1 MNRILLITFLAFLSI
16 KGLAQG
22 VTTDTSNYLASGNWD
37 NYLLWSLSKNSG
49 VSAAKSNFNGLNNDG
64 LAIAYTFPVQGNWL
78 DLSIALPDNF
88 VRKNPIAF
96 FVKSSTSANNLELK
110 FMDNDGSIFWRVV
123 PLSGYTEWE
132 HVVIYLGDTE
142 YAWGGNATFD
152 EFSKFSVAVNGIG
165 SGTIWIDEIG
175 IGLDTLPSTFPST
188 YDPDSTL
195 SGIGFAQRRDSSMI
209 KEDPLVLNYLKVI
222 QDISSSGQDLLP
234 AQEDDQVQTF
244 NNSLVAISFIIKDE
258 RERAE
263 RILDFYAN
271 ATNVNNT
278 DIQLQNFYYNDQAR
292 GFYQWVSL
300 ATKRA
305 PALTEDRWMG
315 DMAWLLIAC
324 KNYEWKFN
332 SDRYS
337 NLVNII
343 KDLLIS
349 YYKEAPVGGYVQS
362 GWRKGDS
369 DLHEANGHP
378 EGNIDCY
385 VALKLCNENYYAQK
399 IKEWLVNELND
410 RTNLPLD
417 LYTWRTL
424 AFGNDFANLLNI
436 PEYDFRYRKIIEVG
450 GNDVMGFY
458 SMADIAIDNFWNDG
472 TGHIAC
478 AYLAFGDTTRGF
490 FYANQ
495 LDPLIISRVFDND
508 TTHTIPYTLN
518 KTGGYDWV
526 DPAKGFVSC
535 AAWYIFAKN
544 RYNPFLS
551 EDFTDTVLSVP
562 NKTLDQG
569 FLNVSPNPFTVQTN
583 IDFYVPGNDF
593 VTIDLFDLYGRK
605 VITLKEGTVSI
616 GRYSV
621 TWNGE
626 NTNHERVDS
635 GVYLVRMVQK
645 SNTDTRRVLFI
656 E

>member
-1 MNRILLITFLAFLSI
+1 MYRLIQMAILACISL

-22 VTTDTSNYLASGNWD
+22 VTTDTTEYLASGNWD
-37 NYLLWSLSKNSG
+37 NYILWSLSKNSG
-49 VSAAKSNFNGLNNDG
+49 VAAEKSNFNGLNSDG
-64 LAIAYTFPVQGNWL
+64 IDIAYTFPVQGDWI
-78 DLSIALPDNF
+78 DMSIALPDNF
-88 VRKNPIAF
+88 NSKNPIVF
-96 FVKSSTSANNLELK
+96 FVKSSTSTNNLELK
-110 FMDNDGSIFWRVV
+110 FLDKDGSIFWRVV

-152 EFSKFSVAVNGIG
+152 QFLKFSIALIGKG
-165 SGTIWIDEIG
+165 SGTIWLDEIG

-195 SGIGFAQRRDSSMI
+195 SGIGFAQRRDSSMNM
-209 KEDPLVLNYLKVI
+209 EDPLVLNYLKII

-234 AQEDDQVQTF
+234 AQEDDQAQTF

-271 ATNVNNT
+271 ATDVNNT
-278 DIQLQNFYYNDQAR
+278 DIQLQNFYYNGQAR

-305 PALTEDRWMG
+305 PANLVDRWMG

-324 KNYEWKFN
+324 KNYEQKFD
-332 SDRYS
+332 SERYS

-385 VALKLCNENYYAQK
+385 VALKLCHENYYAQK
-399 IKEWLVNELND
+399 IKEWLINELNG

-424 AFGNDFANLLNI
+424 AFGSNYANLLNI
-436 PEYDFRYRKIIEVG
+436 PEYDFRYRKIMDVG
-450 GNDVMGFY
+450 GNNVMGFY
-458 SMADIAIDNFWNDG
+458 TGPDIIIDNFWNDG

-478 AYLAFGDTTRGF
+478 AYLAFGDTARGF

-495 LDPLIISRVFDND
+495 LDPLIINRIFDKD

-518 KTGGYDWV
+518 KTGGFDWV

-551 EDFTDTVLSVP
+551 KDFKDTVLSVP
-562 NKTLDQG
+562 KVTLDQG
-569 FLNVSPNPFTVQTN
+569 FLKVSPNPFSVQTN
-583 IDFYVPGNDF
+583 IDFYLPTNEF

-605 VITLKEGTVSI
+605 VITLKEGTISAGRHSVS
-616 GRYSV
+616 
-621 TWNGE
+621 WNGE
-626 NTNHERVDS
+626 NSNHKRVDS
-635 GVYLVRMVQK
+635 GVYLVRFLGDNNSDIQ
-645 SNTDTRRVLFI
+645 RILFI